1 MAALETFLKERCPTG
16 INFEFLN
23 YHGCEAFAFDP
34 TSPWIT
40 AASEA
45 VAAAFGQ
52 SPVFIREGGS
62 IPVVSSFQQILGID
76 TLLLGWG
83 RNTDN
88 LHSPDEH
95 FYVKDFHNG
104 ILAST
109 HLWQKLADVK
119 S

>member
-1 MAALETFLKERCPTG
+1 MK
-16 INFEFLN
+16 FEFQSF
-23 YHGCEAFAFDP
+23 HVCEAFAFDP
-34 TSPWIT
+34 TSTWIT

-45 VAAAFGQ
+45 VETAFGKA
-52 SPVFIREGGS
+52 PVLIREGGS

-109 HLWQKLADVK
+109 HLWPKLAAVEA
-119 S
+119 